1 MSLWRHAAVGDIKS
15 LGRFW
20 VIVETIAA
28 YGFNELAGQIKHVRP
43 WKRRSPAAAATVS
56 RPEKLRML
64 LEELGPTFVKL
75 GQILSTRP
83 DLIGHVY
90 ADELSHLTESVSPF
104 PYEEVEKIIT
114 AELGGPPEEFFKEF
128 SREPLGAASIGQVHY
143 ARLRKNGEAVV
154 VKVQRPGIQ
163 SKIALDIE
171 IMRYL
176 ARKLERVNETLA
188 RCRPVQVV
196 EEFAYSLN
204 RELDYRVEA
213 GNLMHFTK
221 NMSSDEHL
229 KIPRVYL
236 ELTTSRVL
244 TMERIF
250 GDSANKVL
258 ESPELV
264 KKYDL
269 RKIAVIGVNSLLSQI
284 FEYGFFH
291 ADPHPGNIFLLSGD
305 KLCFIDFG
313 MMGRVSEMERRV
325 FIRTIS
331 HLLAG
336 RISLMTDSALRM
348 TTTDE
353 FSGSRDNLERDLGD
367 LVDDNI
373 NLPLERISVAEILEK
388 LLEILKHY
396 QLALKPNLYM
406 MAKAIITVEHVGRV
420 FDPELKIV
428 ELVKPFI
435 FRMKLRAFDPRPY
448 VRSFFDELG
457 DNMQALETIPKS
469 LRRIVAKLETGDLS
483 LRVEHHRLDDIEQTL
498 YITGERLS
506 RSLLLTAIL
515 IGSALI
521 IVAKIPPF
529 WYDIPVI
536 GAVGF
541 VFSGVMSM
549 IVLWEDHRQR
559 KRFLRERMRRKL
571 ETAINR
577 RKPE

>member
-1 MSLWRHAAVGDIKS
+1 MWRHAGVGDIKS

-43 WKRRSPAAAATVS
+43 WKRRSFTSAAAAS
-56 RPEKLRML
+56 LPEKLRLL

-83 DLIGHVY
+83 DLIGAAY
-90 ADELSHLTESVSPF
+90 ADELARLTESVAPF
-104 PYEEVEKIIT
+104 PYAEVEKIII
-114 AELGGPPEEFFKEF
+114 ADFGSPPDKLFAEF

-143 ARLRKNGEAVV
+143 ARLRGSGEPVV
-154 VKVQRPGIQ
+154 VKVQRPGIKA
-163 SKIALDIE
+163 KIALDIE

-176 ARKLERVNETLA
+176 ARKLEHVNETMA

-213 GNLMHFTK
+213 GNLIHFAK
-221 NMSSDEHL
+221 NMDGDENL
-229 KIPRVYL
+229 KIPRVHL
-236 ELTTSRVL
+236 ELTTTRVL

-250 GDSANKVL
+250 GDSANRVL
-258 ESPELV
+258 ESQALAA
-264 KKYDL
+264 KYDL
-269 RKIAVIGVNSLLSQI
+269 PKIAVIGVNSMLSQI

-291 ADPHPGNIFLLSGD
+291 ADPHPGNIFLLPEN

-313 MMGRVSEMERRV
+313 MMGRVSETERRD
-325 FIRTIS
+325 FIRTIG

-336 RISLMTDSALRM
+336 RISPMTDSALRM
-348 TTTDE
+348 TTSDE
-353 FSGSRDNLERDLGD
+353 YSGSRDDLERDLGD

-373 NLPLERISVAEILEK
+373 NLPLEKISVAGVLEK

-420 FDPELKIV
+420 FDPDLKIV

-435 FRMKLRAFDPRPY
+435 LKMKLRSFDPRPF
-448 VRSFFDELG
+448 VQRFFDELG
-457 DNMQALETIPKS
+457 DNLLALEALPKS
-469 LRRIVAKLETGDLS
+469 LRRIVGKLEDGDLT

-498 YITGERLS
+498 YVTGERLS
-506 RSLLLTAIL
+506 RSMLLTAIL

-529 WYDIPVI
+529 WYDIPVV

-541 VFSGVMSM
+541 MFSGVFSL
-549 IVLWEDHRQR
+549 IVLWDDHRQR
-559 KRFLRERMRRKL
+559 KRFLRERLRRKL
-571 ETAINR
+571 ENAVNR
-577 RKPE
+577 RRSD